1 MDPWLLLTVL
11 LFWVYFFLLTL
22 VFVYKQIL
30 IMWLLQFPLTF
41 HQTKNGMLRFI
52 AYFMTILVLIRMVFV
67 IIWEMLWED
76 IFKFSTSAAAIEFC
90 EWVQVW
96 VDVYIH
102 HRKYQVK
109 PHSSPWFLA
118 DCAAT
123 IVHRNYFFRLY
134 QQDKSSESKVQA
146 SSNCFKRVLEVVKL
160 ASANKRKVSITFEKL
175 GTWDF

>member
-1 MDPWLLLTVL
+1 
-11 LFWVYFFLLTL
+11 
-22 VFVYKQIL
+22 
-30 IMWLLQFPLTF
+30 MWLLQFPLTF

-76 IFKFSTSAAAIEFC
+76 IFKLSTSAAAIELC

-109 PHSSPWFLA
+109 PHSSPWFLG
-118 DCAAT
+118 DCTAT
-123 IVHRNYFFRLY
+123 IFI
-134 QQDKSSESKVQA
+134 E
-146 SSNCFKRVLEVVKL
+146 
-160 ASANKRKVSITFEKL
+160 ITFFVCTNRISLLNLKFRQALIVLKGFLKLSNLHMLIKEKCLSLSRNLAL
-175 GTWDF
+175 GIFRELLIGFSTKVNLLPRGVK